1 MGNKFTRIEYS
12 LGETYL
18 LLESERGLEH
28 FNFVESGNEL
38 ADADACKKCHFGTEV
53 GIRCLVAKC
62 MSHKREDG
70 KSGFYKLCS

>member
-12 LGETYL
+12 RGETYL

-28 FNFVESGNEL
+28 FNFVESENEL
-38 ADADACKKCHFGTEV
+38 ADADACKKCHFGTEG
-53 GIRCLVAKC
+53 GIGCLVAKC